1 MKGDCHQK
9 DECDFLGVPAERI
22 SSPELEAAGIRIFRP
37 LPPKKAEL
45 ADVRSDHLR
54 DDKPDDDEN

>member
-1 MKGDCHQK
+1 MNGDREQK
-9 DECDFLGVPAERI
+9 DEYDFLGVSVERI

-45 ADVRSDHLR
+45 ADVRSDHLK
-54 DDKPDDDEN
+54 DDKPEDHES